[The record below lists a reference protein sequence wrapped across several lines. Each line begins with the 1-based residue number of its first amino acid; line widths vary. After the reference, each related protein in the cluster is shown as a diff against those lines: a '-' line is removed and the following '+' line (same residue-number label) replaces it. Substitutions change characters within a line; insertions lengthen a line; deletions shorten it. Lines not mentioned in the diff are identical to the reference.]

1 MAITEGWGYKVDQLF
16 ELVMARQMPAAGADT
31 ANRGCGFKGRITLLV
46 ISTIRIVHGNFPSV
60 QAAVLGAICTFIII
74 AAAPCVAAHTGDFI
88 RIRVVV
94 QVLRHPGLA
103 VLVLLV
109 ADYDGLVYLAIAKIC
124 KGICGSIVFAAV
136 LDARTAFYR

>member
-94 QVLRHPGLA
+94 QVLRHPGLGADGDGFVDLA
-103 VLVLLV
+103 V
-109 ADYDGLVYLAIAKIC
+109 AKIC